1 MIKKSHF
8 QDKEPLMEGF
18 LSYFRFSKVARY
30 IAQNSKVLDLGCG
43 YNGFFLRKNRDR
55 ISSGVG
61 IDILVDKNNFDSKI
75 ELISHDLNQAL
86 PFEENFFDVVVSLA
100 NLEHLKNPI
109 KNLHEIFRV
118 LKPGGLL
125 LLTTP
130 TTYAKPVLEFL
141 SFKLK
146 LVSEEGVR
154 DHKNYFKKEKL
165 VNILKDSGF
174 SFVRHRYF
182 QLFMNNFIYARK

>member
-1 MIKKSHF
+1 MMKKSHF
-8 QDKEPLMEGF
+8 QDREPILEGF
-18 LSYFRFSKVARY
+18 LSYFRFSRVARH
-30 IAQNSKVLDLGCG
+30 IAQNSRVLDLGCG
-43 YNGFFLRKNRDR
+43 YNGFFLRKNRDK

-61 IDILVDKNNFDSKI
+61 VDVLVDKNNLDSKI
-75 ELISHDLNQAL
+75 ELISHDLNQVL
-86 PFEENFFDVVVSLA
+86 PFEENSFDVAVSLA
-100 NLEHLKNPI
+100 NLEHLENPI
-109 KNLHEIFRV
+109 KNAHEIFRV

-146 LVSEEGVR
+146 IVSEEGVR
-154 DHKNYFKKEKL
+154 DHKNYFTREKL
-165 VNILKDSGF
+165 VGILKNAGF
-174 SFVRHRYF
+174 SYVKHGYF